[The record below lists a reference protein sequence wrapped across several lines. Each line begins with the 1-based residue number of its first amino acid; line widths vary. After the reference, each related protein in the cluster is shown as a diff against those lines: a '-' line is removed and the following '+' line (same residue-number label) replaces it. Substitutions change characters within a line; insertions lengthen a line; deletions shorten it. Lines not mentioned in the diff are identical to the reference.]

1 MENIEDYIRKSKLAK
16 RVQNIW
22 SSINNIIGYS
32 LIATVEIDIPDSVTT
47 IADNTF
53 ESCTHLTR
61 VNIPDSVET
70 IGSYAFTGCRELTDV
85 TIATRM

>member
-32 LIATVEIDIPDSVTT
+32 LIATVEIDIPDSLTS
-47 IADNTF
+47 IAEYTF
-53 ESCTHLTR
+53 ESCSHLAK
-61 VNIPDSVET
+61 VNIPDSVEAIT
-70 IGSYAFTGCRELTDV
+70 HLGEVRDVAF
-85 TIATRM
+85 

>member
-32 LIATVEIDIPDSVTT
+32 LIATVEIDIPDSLTS
-47 IADNTF
+47 IAEYTF
-53 ESCTHLTR
+53 ESCSHLTK
-61 VNIPDSVET
+61 VNIPGSVEAIT
-70 IGSYAFTGCRELTDV
+70 HPTEVRDVAF
-85 TIATRM
+85 